1 MAEPGRPSGGS
12 GTGNDRRAAAEAIQA
27 PGTEESLW
35 AAWAGW
41 DRWDEV
47 AVPDGPVVVLA
58 AHPDD
63 EVLGFGGTSTG
74 LTSAGRQVHVV
85 TVTDGEGSH
94 PGSRLMPPPVLAQ
107 ARRAELAEALD
118 VLGVDRQLRHR
129 LGVADMRVAEEEA
142 HVCSQVEKVLRN
154 SGATLC
160 VAPWS
165 GDLHSDHE
173 AVGRA
178 ARAAASAVGI
188 ALWQYPV
195 WMWHWAV
202 PDDPRVPWRSFH
214 RLPLAPEE
222 LTRKKAALRCFRTQI
237 APLDDHTAVIL
248 PPEELAH
255 HQRPF
260 ETVLVDTVLVETESR

>member
-1 MAEPGRPSGGS
+1 MSEPRGSAGGMA
-12 GTGNDRRAAAEAIQA
+12 NDRREAAEAIQA
-27 PGTEESLW
+27 AGTDESLW
-35 AAWAGW
+35 AAWGGW
-41 DRWDEV
+41 DRWGEV
-47 AVPDGPVVVLA
+47 AVPEGPVVVLA

-63 EVLGFGGTSTG
+63 EVLGFGGTIG
-74 LTSAGRQVHVV
+74 RLTAADKQVHVV

-94 PGSRLMPPPVLAQ
+94 PGSRQMPPPVLAR
-107 ARRAELAEALD
+107 ARRAELADALD
-118 VLGVDRQLRHR
+118 VLGVDGHRRHR
-129 LGVADMRVAEEEA
+129 LGVADTGVDKDEA
-142 HVCSQVEKVLRN
+142 DVGARVEKVLRN

-178 ARAAASAVGI
+178 ARAAATAVGI
-188 ALWQYPV
+188 ELWQYPV

-202 PDDPRVPWRSFH
+202 PEDPRVPWRSFH

-222 LTRKKAALRCFRTQI
+222 LARKGAALRCFRTQI
-237 APLDDHTAVIL
+237 APLVDHASVVL

-260 ETVLVDTVLVETESR
+260 ETVIVETESA